1 MAVNS
6 SEKTGPV
13 LHLSD
18 VEKNP
23 KEYNEHGKD
32 PSKQSTAASRIEMC
46 CKTLAFLI
54 VICLFWVH
62 LARVLRDGKLQDR
75 W

>member
-1 MAVNS
+1 MAANLEVAV
-6 SEKTGPV
+6 PV

-23 KEYNEHGKD
+23 KEHNDRGKD
-32 PSKQSTAASRIEMC
+32 PSKQSSAASKIEIL

-54 VICLFWVH
+54 VLCLCFVH
-62 LARVLRDGKLQDR
+62 LARVLREGKV
-75 W
+75 